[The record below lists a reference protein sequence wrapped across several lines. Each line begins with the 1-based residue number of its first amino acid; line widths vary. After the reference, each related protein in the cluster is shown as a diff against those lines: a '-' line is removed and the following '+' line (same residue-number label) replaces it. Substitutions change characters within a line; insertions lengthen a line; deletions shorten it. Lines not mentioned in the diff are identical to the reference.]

1 MAVSV
6 PERATACRCCRNAQD
21 NWLKIVFRACKSQK
35 FCLQFNSPSSA
46 FLVHIRIMPIV
57 ITASLACRRLVGSG
71 GYSRLLVWCWQGSR
85 QASGSGF
92 PLLSGQE
99 VDGSPHLCSAAHR
112 KQRPGSLWRVSLLA
126 GGVSSTG
133 HVETEV
139 ARQVDEQQ
147 GHTTTP
153 LPLPNTT
160 KDWVLGLGGCFMVL
174 SHRVPHLHAE
184 GVCVVN
190 TAGGPWQLR
199 QALINLLLCGA
210 LDLVMN
216 NR

>member
-57 ITASLACRRLVGSG
+57 ITASLACRRRG

-139 ARQVDEQQ
+139 ARQKMNSKA
-147 GHTTTP
+147 TP
-153 LPLPNTT
+153 PPHY
-160 KDWVLGLGGCFMVL
+160 L
-174 SHRVPHLHAE
+174 SL
-184 GVCVVN
+184 
-190 TAGGPWQLR
+190 TQLR
-199 QALINLLLCGA
+199 TGFWA
-210 LDLVMN
+210 
-216 NR
+216 